1 MKKKGLIITLGAVVL
16 VCAAGLIAN
25 KYLDWPVDE
34 DNASGD
40 IAKSTRFSRQMDSE
54 KITNME
60 ELLKTDSTYKN
71 SLVVANVVMQTRAM
85 QFGTLV
91 DMSNEA
97 AGKIDSYADV
107 LKDMNE
113 VRTMVD
119 NVSSQL
125 DKAVAD
131 LDAVISG
138 EERPELAQNTIN
150 ASLAYSTLQKQN
162 DLANRFIQTTDEY
175 LKTAE
180 GNDALK
186 FVRDQWVDYQKM
198 TAALDGDEKSAEE
211 LAKKG
216 TLLSAEKSLSA
227 IASLDA
233 LHQIVIYASAS
244 VMNNLNVDN
253 SMRAVMTSESLNSMY
268 DIICRAATETMQSAA
283 KQKLDMSSSAIP
295 EVLRSL
301 VISKISNTQAEL
313 GNSARILSNAEKTLS
328 NAEKTL
334 SNAAKTLSNAEKTL
348 NRSEMAFRSQASSIL
363 QCRGLFSVAR
373 AGHVLS
379 SFNTTLHSMS
389 HVDAAGLRQS
399 ESIRQLGNVIEA
411 TSIGSKATVNFY

>member
-1 MKKKGLIITLGAVVL
+1 MKKKSLIITLGAVVL

-131 LDAVISG
+131 LDAVIGG

-198 TAALDGDEKSAEE
+198 TAALDGDDKSAEE

-268 DIICRAATETMQSAA
+268 DIICRAATETMQSAS
-283 KQKLDMSSSAIP
+283 KQKLDMSSSAVP

-301 VISKISNTQAEL
+301 VISQISTISNTQAEL
-313 GNSARILSNAEKTLS
+313 GNSAR
-328 NAEKTL
+328 TL

-348 NRSEMAFRSQASSIL
+348 NRSEAALSQTSSIL
-363 QCRGLFSVAR
+363 QCRGLFSVAQ

-411 TSIGSKATVNFY
+411 TSIGNRATVNFF

>member
-180 GNDALK
+180 GNDNLK

-198 TAALDGDEKSAEE
+198 TAALDGDDKSAEE

-283 KQKLDMSSSAIP
+283 KQKLDMSSSAVP

-348 NRSEMAFRSQASSIL
+348 NRSEAAFRSQASSIL
-363 QCRGLFSVAR
+363 QCRGLFSIAQ

-411 TSIGSKATVNFY
+411 TSIGNRATVNFF

>member
-97 AGKIDSYADV
+97 AGKIDSYADL

-180 GNDALK
+180 GNDNLK

-216 TLLSAEKSLSA
+216 TLLSAEKSLKA
-227 IASLDA
+227 IASLGA

-268 DIICRAATETMQSAA
+268 DIICRAATETMQSAS
-283 KQKLDMSSSAIP
+283 KQKLDMSSSAVP

-301 VISKISNTQAEL
+301 VISQISTISNTQAEL
-313 GNSARILSNAEKTLS
+313 GNSAR
-328 NAEKTL
+328 TL

-348 NRSEMAFRSQASSIL
+348 NRSEAVLSQTSSIL

-411 TSIGSKATVNFY
+411 TSIGNRATVNFY

>member
-180 GNDALK
+180 GNDNLK

-198 TAALDGDEKSAEE
+198 TAALGDDKSAEE

-313 GNSARILSNAEKTLS
+313 GNSARTLSNAEKTLS

-334 SNAAKTLSNAEKTL
+334 SNAEKTLSNAEKTL

-363 QCRGLFSVAR
+363 QCRGLFSIAQ

-411 TSIGSKATVNFY
+411 TSIGNRATVNFF

>member
-131 LDAVISG
+131 LDAVIGG

-180 GNDALK
+180 GNDNLK

-216 TLLSAEKSLSA
+216 TLLSAEKSLKA
-227 IASLDA
+227 IASLGA

-268 DIICRAATETMQSAA
+268 YIICRAATETMQSAA

-295 EVLRSL
+295 EVLRST
-301 VISKISNTQAEL
+301 VISQISTISNTQAEL
-313 GNSARILSNAEKTLS
+313 GNSAR
-328 NAEKTL
+328 TL

-348 NRSEMAFRSQASSIL
+348 NRSEAALSQTSSIL
-363 QCRGLFSVAR
+363 QCRGLFSVAQ

-411 TSIGSKATVNFY
+411 TSIGNRATVNFFY

>member
-198 TAALDGDEKSAEE
+198 TAALDGDDKSAEE

-283 KQKLDMSSSAIP
+283 KQKLDMSSSAVP

-301 VISKISNTQAEL
+301 VISKISQISTISNTQAEL
-313 GNSARILSNAEKTLS
+313 GNSARTLF
-328 NAEKTL
+328 
-334 SNAAKTLSNAEKTL
+334 NAAKTLSNAEKTL
-348 NRSEMAFRSQASSIL
+348 NRSEAALSQTSSIL
-363 QCRGLFSVAR
+363 QCRGLFSVAQ

-411 TSIGSKATVNFY
+411 TSIGNRATVNFF

>member
-1 MKKKGLIITLGAVVL
+1 MKKKSLIITLGAVVL

-131 LDAVISG
+131 LDAVIGG

-198 TAALDGDEKSAEE
+198 TAALDGDDKSAEE

-268 DIICRAATETMQSAA
+268 DIICRAATETMQSAS
-283 KQKLDMSSSAIP
+283 KQKLDMSSSAVP
-295 EVLRSL
+295 EVLRST
-301 VISKISNTQAEL
+301 VISQISTISNTQAEL
-313 GNSARILSNAEKTLS
+313 GNSAR
-328 NAEKTL
+328 TL

-348 NRSEMAFRSQASSIL
+348 NRSEAALSQTSSIL
-363 QCRGLFSVAR
+363 QCRGLFSVAQ

-411 TSIGSKATVNFY
+411 TSIGNRATVNFF

>member
-131 LDAVISG
+131 LDAVIGG

-268 DIICRAATETMQSAA
+268 DIICRAATETMQSAS
-283 KQKLDMSSSAIP
+283 KQKLDMSSSAVP
-295 EVLRSL
+295 EVLRST
-301 VISKISNTQAEL
+301 VISQISTISNTQAEL
-313 GNSARILSNAEKTLS
+313 GNSAR
-328 NAEKTL
+328 TL

-348 NRSEMAFRSQASSIL
+348 NRSEAALSQTSSIL
-363 QCRGLFSVAR
+363 QCRGLFSVAQ

-411 TSIGSKATVNFY
+411 TSIGNRATVNFFY

>member
-131 LDAVISG
+131 LDAVIGG

-198 TAALDGDEKSAEE
+198 TAALDGDDKSAEE

-227 IASLDA
+227 IASLGA

-268 DIICRAATETMQSAA
+268 DIICRAATETMQSAS
-283 KQKLDMSSSAIP
+283 KQKLDMSSSAVP

-301 VISKISNTQAEL
+301 VISQISTISNTQAEL
-313 GNSARILSNAEKTLS
+313 GNSAR
-328 NAEKTL
+328 TL

-348 NRSEMAFRSQASSIL
+348 NRSEAALSQTSSIL
-363 QCRGLFSVAR
+363 QCRGLFSVAQ

-411 TSIGSKATVNFY
+411 TSIGNRATVNFFY

>member
-131 LDAVISG
+131 LDAVIGG

-162 DLANRFIQTTDEY
+162 DLANRFIQATDEY

-180 GNDALK
+180 GNDNLK

-227 IASLDA
+227 IASLGA

-268 DIICRAATETMQSAA
+268 DIICRAATETMQSAS
-283 KQKLDMSSSAIP
+283 KQKLDMSSSAVP

-301 VISKISNTQAEL
+301 VISQISTISNTQAEL
-313 GNSARILSNAEKTLS
+313 GNSAR
-328 NAEKTL
+328 TL

-348 NRSEMAFRSQASSIL
+348 NRSEAALSQTSSIL
-363 QCRGLFSVAR
+363 QCRGLFSVAQ

-411 TSIGSKATVNFY
+411 TSIGNRATVNFF